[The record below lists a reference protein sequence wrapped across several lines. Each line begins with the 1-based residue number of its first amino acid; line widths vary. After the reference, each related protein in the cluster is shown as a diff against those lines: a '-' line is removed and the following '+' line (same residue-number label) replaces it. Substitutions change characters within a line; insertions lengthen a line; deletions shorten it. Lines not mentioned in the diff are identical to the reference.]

1 MKVIWSIELVLLALL
16 TLIQPLQAK
25 DWSKDPQA
33 AVQLAA
39 EQGDADAQFNLG
51 VRYVNGRGVSQDDQ
65 QAMTW
70 YRQAAKKGH
79 AKAQFNLGV
88 AYANGQG
95 VPQDYGQAVAWYRQ
109 AAEQGHADA
118 QFALGGMYYGGEGG
132 PQDYLQAY
140 AWLSVAAANGAVDA
154 VKHRDILAQKLS
166 QTQFAEAQVLAT
178 RYFEHSRP
186 K

>member
-39 EQGDADAQFNLG
+39 EQGD
-51 VRYVNGRGVSQDDQ
+51 
-65 QAMTW
+65 
-70 YRQAAKKGH
+70 
-79 AKAQFNLGV
+79 
-88 AYANGQG
+88 
-95 VPQDYGQAVAWYRQ
+95 
-109 AAEQGHADA
+109 ADA